1 MLHTIDPLHLAS
13 LPGDSDSS
21 DKSSAVGLVKQM
33 ETKTYSCSECGLKTP
48 SRMTYIQVG
57 QRVTLALRAGRK

>member
-1 MLHTIDPLHLAS
+1 MHTLDALIHTS
-13 LPGDSDSS
+13 LPGDGDQSE
-21 DKSSAVGLVKQM
+21 KAAALGLVKQL